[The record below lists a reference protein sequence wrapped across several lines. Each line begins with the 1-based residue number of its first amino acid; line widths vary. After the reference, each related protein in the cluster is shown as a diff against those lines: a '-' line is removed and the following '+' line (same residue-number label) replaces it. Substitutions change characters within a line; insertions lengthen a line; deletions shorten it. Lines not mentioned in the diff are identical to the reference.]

1 LSHTLNTLS
10 KNIYNLR
17 WFPFFSLPFTGFFP
31 ALVNLY
37 WASIACNQ
45 AFLMIV
51 MNSNYIRNKFVFT
64 EQASKPQILQAVF
77 VEEKPK
83 VKSKSNT
90 IDSQKLTI

>member
-1 LSHTLNTLS
+1 
-10 KNIYNLR
+10 
-17 WFPFFSLPFTGFFP
+17 
-31 ALVNLY
+31 
-37 WASIACNQ
+37 
-45 AFLMIV
+45 MIV